1 MKNAVI
7 IYQSKGGTTKQFGFE
22 IASILNEQ
30 GLTTRVCSVNEC
42 SENDLQKADFIFFGC
57 WTKGLMIFA
66 QHPDREW
73 TNFVS
78 SVKIPETTRIGLFAT
93 YKIATG
99 KMFSKMK
106 KALPGEQNKELPEL
120 KSKNGKVSFKQ
131 SEMMKQFVLHN

>member
-22 IASILNEQ
+22 IASILNEH

>member
-7 IYQSKGGTTKQFGFE
+7 IYQSKGGTTKKFGFE
-22 IASILNEQ
+22 IAGILNEH
-30 GLTTRVCSVNEC
+30 GLTTHVCSVNEC

-57 WTKGLMIFA
+57 WTKGLMFFA
-66 QHPDREW
+66 QHPDKEW

-99 KMFSKMK
+99 TMFSRMRKVMPDVK
-106 KALPGEQNKELPEL
+106 QKSVPEL
-120 KSKNGKVSFKQ
+120 KSKNGQLSRDDESFLANY
-131 SEMMKQFVLHN
+131 VV

>member
-99 KMFSKMK
+99 TMFSRMRRVI
-106 KALPGEQNKELPEL
+106 PGVKQKSVPEL
-120 KSKNGKVSFKQ
+120 KSKSGQLSKEDKSFL
-131 SEMMKQFVLHN
+131 SNYVGRL

>member
-7 IYQSKGGTTKQFGFE
+7 IYQSKGGTTKQFGLE
-22 IASILNEQ
+22 IANILNKN
-30 GLTTRVCSVNEC
+30 GLSTQVCSINEC
-42 SENDLQKADFIFFGC
+42 NAKDLQKADYIFLGC

-66 QHPDREW
+66 QHPDAEW
-73 TNFVS
+73 TKFVS
-78 SVKIPETTRIGLFAT
+78 SVSIPQTTCVGLFTT